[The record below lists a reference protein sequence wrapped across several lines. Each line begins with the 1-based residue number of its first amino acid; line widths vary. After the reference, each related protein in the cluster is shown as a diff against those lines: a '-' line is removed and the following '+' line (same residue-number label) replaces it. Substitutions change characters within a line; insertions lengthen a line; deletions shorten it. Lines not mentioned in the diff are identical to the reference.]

1 MQIVALGVST
11 SGRGVEP
18 GYPREVVS
26 GEAVG
31 IGPFHPACCSGASDV
46 GFPKEA
52 TAGLVFLVVE

>member
-11 SGRGVEP
+11 SGRGVET

-26 GEAVG
+26 VG
-31 IGPFHPACCSGASDV
+31 VGPFHLACCSGASDV